1 MAIFMRIVFVII
13 IIIMLLSLVLVPTTG
28 AAPCGATAARV
39 LTQTR
44 EGPFDLVVGVLPE
57 NPSLGYVRLVAT
69 VCDAATGGPVPD
81 AQVTFIPTSPEG
93 KVGAPIY
100 GLGKFSGPEEY
111 SAELSLKKSG
121 LWHYRIEVKSQAGS
135 ATTNVSVEI
144 RQPTDYSGA
153 TTPVFLLT
161 SGGLLAGALYLIRT
175 ARRQRPGVFTAR

>member
-1 MAIFMRIVFVII
+1 MKIFMRIVFVVI

-135 ATTNVSVEI
+135 ATTNVAVEI

-153 TTPVFLLT
+153 TRPVFLLT
-161 SGGLLAGALYLIRT
+161 SGGLLAGALYLIRA